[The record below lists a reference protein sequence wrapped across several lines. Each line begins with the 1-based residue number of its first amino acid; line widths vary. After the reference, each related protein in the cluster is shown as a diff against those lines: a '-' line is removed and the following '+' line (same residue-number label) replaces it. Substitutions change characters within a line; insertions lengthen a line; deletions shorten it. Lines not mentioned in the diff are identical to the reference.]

1 MIKCSECKEDSIYY
15 NALNNKEYCKRHFN
29 EYFEKSVEDNM
40 KELKVSNPKIAVY
53 YSGGKDSAV
62 LLYVLKKILKYN
74 VVAITA
80 NLGLKKHFDKISNLG
95 KKICE
100 ELNIEY
106 YEVSLKETLNVDVE
120 QIIQE
125 KNQKLACHFCGEIR
139 NIALDRAARTLQVE
153 AVASGH
159 NRDDITRFLLNNYL
173 KNDIFRLTEFASKIY
188 PSPNIKE
195 KIGYENPIQLKPLIY
210 LSEKEIT
217 LYSLINEVEVTDA
230 CCGFGDRKK
239 SNMQNWRSDLTYTIN
254 FLEERYPGYSI
265 NLIKNFEKNLIPIF
279 NESALNNKDFYKK
292 RQCVFCKKSMNTKQK
307 DICLICDSCSSLI
320 GIQINEN
327 IKLHII

>member
-15 NALNNKEYCKRHFN
+15 NSLNNKEYCKKHFCK
-29 EYFEKSVEDNM
+29 YFEKSVEDNM
-40 KELKVSNPKIAVY
+40 KELKLPNPKIAVY

-62 LLYVLKKILKYN
+62 LLYVLKKVLNFN

-80 NLGLKKHFDKISNLG
+80 NLGLKKHFEKISNLG
-95 KKICE
+95 KKVCE

-106 YEVSLKETLNVDVE
+106 YEVSLKEVLNVNVG

-125 KNQKLACHFCGEIR
+125 KNSKLACHFCGEIR
-139 NIALDRAARTLQVE
+139 NIALDRASRLLGVD

-188 PSPNIKE
+188 PSQNIKE
-195 KIGYENPIQLKPLIY
+195 KIGYENPIQLKPLVY

-217 LYSLINEVEVTDA
+217 LYSLTNEIEVTDA

-239 SNMQNWRSDLTYTIN
+239 SDMQNWRSDLTYIIN

-265 NLIKNFEKNLIPIF
+265 NLIRNFEKNLIPIF
-279 NESALNNKDFYKK
+279 DECALNNKDFYSK
-292 RQCVFCKKSMNTKQK
+292 RQCVFCKKPMNTKQK
-307 DICLICDSCSSLI
+307 DISLTCDSCSASI
-320 GIQINEN
+320 GLKINEK
-327 IKLHII
+327 IKVHII